1 MAKKKSVYGP
11 GDKTQAPKAAATNKS
26 FFGNP
31 EYLNEKIREA
41 AGVIAG
47 KLQGT
52 GTGTGTGKM
61 PMSGAAGKAAALTE
75 AKKKQVAGVPQG
87 MKLKKGGKV
96 SKKKTKKP
104 RGVGVA
110 QRGYGKALTGKKK

>member
-52 GTGTGTGKM
+52 GTGTGKM

-87 MKLKKGGKV
+87 MKLKNGGKA